1 MDTLMKRRT
10 FLQNSIAATAGISAG
25 LFDYAVPVEAFE
37 TGRGIGIEE
46 GLAILERGKE
56 RNVMPEP
63 RPEIVANPRA
73 VFIIETHVEASR
85 DRRGFFT
92 EARSQIEREGARAAG
107 LIFRKGSVKGGSTVI
122 SPNCTT
128 VQDSVLSPV
137 VGIITSPDFIAGF
150 FETLREL
157 GNTNSIVLERG
168 GGIISRRKTGFYDV
182 LDRHDIDLIEAR
194 YLEYAHY
201 KKSELN
207 WHRVPGTPR
216 VMKRVPTCRPI
227 GDSDNLFINM
237 PKLKCHNLGLTTLS
251 MKNLQGTVPQG
262 YGHYCNRWAVLEHD
276 IKERYGGDF
285 KRDFMG
291 NYYQTIEEGFLRHR
305 AEGYKYWDYEGLY
318 PLYEKRGGWETFR
331 KAKDSL
337 KDIKE
342 FMDGIHGNLM
352 WDEMWC
358 QRAMDSASAIRPG
371 INIVEGIIGRD
382 GSGFADGTDHL
393 VNYIVAGLSMPEVDA
408 VASCIMGQNP
418 LELYYTRIAKERGL
432 GETNPEKIDIYRLS
446 EDGVTPIR
454 SVTELRSTPLGVNL
468 HSSREKPR
476 LFW

>member
-1 MDTLMKRRT
+1 
-10 FLQNSIAATAGISAG
+10 
-25 LFDYAVPVEAFE
+25 
-37 TGRGIGIEE
+37 
-46 GLAILERGKE
+46 
-56 RNVMPEP
+56 
-63 RPEIVANPRA
+63 
-73 VFIIETHVEASR
+73 
-85 DRRGFFT
+85 
-92 EARSQIEREGARAAG
+92 
-107 LIFRKGSVKGGSTVI
+107 
-122 SPNCTT
+122 
-128 VQDSVLSPV
+128 
-137 VGIITSPDFIAGF
+137 
-150 FETLREL
+150 
-157 GNTNSIVLERG
+157 
-168 GGIISRRKTGFYDV
+168 
-182 LDRHDIDLIEAR
+182 
-194 YLEYAHY
+194 
-201 KKSELN
+201 
-207 WHRVPGTPR
+207 
-216 VMKRVPTCRPI
+216 MKRVPTCRPI

-291 NYYQTIEEGFLRHR
+291 NYHQTIEEGFLRHR

-331 KAKDSL
+331 KAKGSL
-337 KDIKE
+337 KDISE
-342 FMDGIHGNLM
+342 FMDGINGNLM

-358 QRAMDSASAIRPG
+358 QRAMDSAIRDQARHQYRRG
-371 INIVEGIIGRD
+371 HHRARRKRIRRRD
-382 GSGFADGTDHL
+382 RITSSITSSRGFPCPKSTH
-393 VNYIVAGLSMPEVDA
+393 

-432 GETNPEKIDIYRLS
+432 GETNPEKIDMYRLS